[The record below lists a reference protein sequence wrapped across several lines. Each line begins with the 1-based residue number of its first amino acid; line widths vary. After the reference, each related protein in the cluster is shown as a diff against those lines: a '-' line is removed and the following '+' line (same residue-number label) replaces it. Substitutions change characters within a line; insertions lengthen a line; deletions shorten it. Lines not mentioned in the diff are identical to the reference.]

1 MKGILLAGGRGN
13 RLWPTTSSISKQLL
27 PIYDKPMIYY
37 PLTTL
42 MLAGVTEIAIVTNPE
57 HEHLFR
63 ALLGDGRKWG
73 LTLHFSPQALP
84 TGIPDV
90 LKLVPPYF
98 QQDSVM
104 VVLGDNLLYGMGLGA
119 SLKSAYSGHGALV
132 FSYKVHNPSDYG
144 VVVVDQAG
152 YAISIEEK
160 PTNPKSDLAIP
171 GLYFLDRE
179 AYEMVHSLK
188 PSARGETEIT
198 DLLNNYLIEGK
209 LRVQKL
215 ERGTAWLDTGTF
227 ENLLEASEFVRVI
240 EKRQGLKIGCPE
252 EVSLRLGIVSE
263 SEFLTNVK
271 SLPSS
276 EYKKYLL
283 NLVES
288 YE

>member
-1 MKGILLAGGRGN
+1 MKGILLAGGRGT
-13 RLWPTTSSISKQLL
+13 RLWPSTSSISKQLL

-63 ALLGDGRKWG
+63 DLLGDGRKWG
-73 LTLHFSPQALP
+73 LKLHYTPQPSP
-84 TGIPDV
+84 TGIPDA
-90 LKLVPPYF
+90 LKLAPNSF

-119 SLKSAYSGHGALV
+119 SLKSAYSGEGALV

-144 VVVVDQAG
+144 VVVVDQEG
-152 YAISIEEK
+152 YAISLEEK
-160 PTNPKSDLAIP
+160 PSNPKSELAIP
-171 GLYFLDRE
+171 GVYFLDSN

-198 DLLNNYLIEGK
+198 DLLNNYLINGK

-252 EVSLRLGIVSE
+252 EVGLRMGIISE
-263 SEFLTNVK
+263 TEFIANVK

-276 EYKKYLL
+276 EYKNYLL
-283 NLVES
+283 KLVES
-288 YE
+288 FE

>member
-1 MKGILLAGGRGN
+1 MKGILLAGGRGT

-73 LTLHFSPQALP
+73 LKLHFSTQAFP

-119 SLKSAYSGHGALV
+119 SLKSAYSGQGALI

-144 VVVVDQAG
+144 VVVVDQEG

-160 PTNPKSDLAIP
+160 PTNPKSELAIP
-171 GLYFLDRE
+171 GLYFLDCE
-179 AYEMVHSLK
+179 AYEKVHSLK

-198 DLLNNYLIEGK
+198 DLLNKYLVEGK

-252 EVSLRLGIVSE
+252 EVSLRMGIVSE
-263 SEFLTNVK
+263 TKFLTNVK

-276 EYKKYLL
+276 EYKNYLM
-283 NLVES
+283 NLIELC
-288 YE
+288 E